1 MNKTMKRLAC
11 LVMACTTVAPL
22 VACGG
27 GNDNGG
33 NNGGTGTQKYNP
45 ETQALVVSTE
55 ALDGKFNPFYA
66 TSATDVSVAAQTQ
79 IGMLTMD
86 KDGNIICGENE
97 PTVVLDYKQTMYD
110 TKVQNTGNV
119 TTDPSKAERTEYE
132 FVIKNGI
139 KFSDGVDLTIKDVL
153 FNLYV
158 YLDPLYTGSATIYST
173 KIQGL
178 NAYRMQS
185 PDADESAN
193 WADKQASFYNEADR
207 RIMRLLDAHTIADVE
222 TDYDENN
229 ADMVAQV
236 EKDFAIA
243 LKLFEEE
250 VESDW
255 TANYGTLE
263 SYKEEYTFTTDW
275 EVYYYNAGLVNIEYD
290 RSEAMRTELET
301 AYDDEGKEIQ
311 KYKGKYVTT
320 LDNKYLFD
328 KVDTNDDMVD
338 TDMGE
343 SLKTEMAEALAGK
356 EVGSTEYEDAMKQ
369 TAIQRVK
376 EYYHPVENL
385 INPYVLMYWAT
396 ANTLREE
403 LAGEARETYF
413 KEVIAESNGMPVKSI
428 SGITTYNTKNKAF
441 TGGMMNNALDASGHD
456 VLKIVIDKVDPKAL
470 HNFAFTVSPM
480 HYYADGTG
488 VYDDYYK
495 KAFYDASN
503 PNDSRTNFGV
513 AFGEK
518 AFFDDVLQDPEKTGK
533 PVGAGAYMAW
543 AASDGDAKTSKTFWN
558 NKIVYYKRN
567 DYFYTVGK
575 QLNNANIK
583 YLRYKEVGSDQLMNE
598 LKAGGVHFGTPNASK
613 ENIADLKS
621 YQGKLSYT
629 HHETNGYGYVG
640 INAKYVPDINV
651 RRIIMRTMNLEYPQA
666 YYGSL
671 SKKLYRSMS
680 LTSWYYPTVNGV
692 KGGAQV
698 NSAYAGK
705 YSNGEGDLTYYGDV
719 NESGYSDKD
728 FMIETINAQLDALG
742 YTAGS
747 DGIRVNSA
755 KNKLEYTFTI
765 AGGSADHP
773 AYNMLQQSANIL
785 NECGFKITVRTDPQA
800 LIKLSRG
807 ELQVWSA
814 AWSSAVDPD
823 MYQVYHKDST
833 ATSVKNW
840 GYDEILKAGNETK
853 YATEIEI
860 INTLSDLIEDGR
872 ETLNP
877 NDRFKIYTEALDWVM
892 ELAVEMPTYQR
903 EDLFVYDSTLI
914 DKKTL
919 NQNPSA
925 ISGLLDRIWEVN
937 YL

>member
-1 MNKTMKRLAC
+1 MKKSMKRLAC

-27 GNDNGG
+27 GGDNGG
-33 NNGGTGTQKYNP
+33 SGGNGTQKHNP
-45 ETQALVVSTE
+45 ETQALVISTE

-66 TSATDVSVAAQTQ
+66 TSGTDVSVAAQTQ

-86 KDGNIICGENE
+86 KNGTIVCGEDE

-110 TKVQNTGNV
+110 TKTQNTGNV

-207 RIMRLLDAHTIADVE
+207 RIKRVLTAKADNE
-222 TDYDENN
+222 IESDYDANN
-229 ADMVAQV
+229 AEMVAQV
-236 EKDFAIA
+236 EADYA
-243 LKLFEEE
+243 LAVKLFKEEIT
-250 VESDW
+250 SDW
-255 TANYGTLE
+255 TANVGTLE
-263 SYKEEYTFTTDW
+263 NYKNEFSFTQDW
-275 EVYYYNAGLVNIEYD
+275 EVYYYNAGLVNIEYE
-290 RSEAMRTELET
+290 RAENGAQQAMK
-301 AYDDEGKEIQ
+301 DED
-311 KYKGKYVTT
+311 GKYITT
-320 LDNKYLFD
+320 LNPES
-328 KVDTNDDMVD
+328 DDY
-338 TDMGE
+338 E
-343 SLKTEMAEALAGK
+343 SLGQGYINAMNEALAGK
-356 EVGSTEYEDAMKQ
+356 EVGTVEYSEAMKE
-369 TAIQRVK
+369 TAIKTVYDAFVGDDYISK
-376 EYYHPVENL
+376 
-385 INPYVLMYWAT
+385 YVLMYWAT

-403 LAGEARETYF
+403 LAGEAREKYF
-413 KEVIAESNGMPVKSI
+413 QEVIEASNGMPVKSI

-441 TGGMMNNALDASGHD
+441 TGGAMGNTLDASGHD

-470 HNFAFTVSPM
+470 HNFAFTVAPM
-480 HYYADGTG
+480 HYYADGEG
-488 VYDDYYK
+488 KYDDYYK
-495 KAFYDASN
+495 KAFFDPSN
-503 PNDSRTNFGV
+503 PDDSRTNFGV

-533 PVGAGAYMAW
+533 PMGAGAYMAW
-543 AASDGDAKTSKTFWN
+543 ASSDSEAKTSKTFWN
-558 NKIVYYKRN
+558 NKIVNYKRN

-575 QLNNANIK
+575 ELSNAKIK

-651 RRIIMRTMNLEYPQA
+651 RRMIMRTMNLEYPQA

-680 LTSWYYPTVNGV
+680 LTNWYYPSVDGV
-692 KGGAQV
+692 KGSAQV
-698 NSAYAGK
+698 STAYAGK
-705 YSNGEGDLTYYGDV
+705 YSNGDGDLTYYGDV
-719 NESGYSDKD
+719 NDPAESGYSDRD
-728 FMIETINAQLDALG
+728 FMREAITSQLDALG
-742 YTAGS
+742 YKEGS

-755 KNKLEYTFTI
+755 NNKLEYTFTI

-785 NECGFKITVRTDPQA
+785 GECGFKITVRTDPQA

-860 INTLSDLIEDGR
+860 INTLSELIEDGR
-872 ETLNP
+872 ETLDP
-877 NDRFKIYTEALDWVM
+877 NARFKIYTQALDYVM
-892 ELAVEMPTYQR
+892 ELAVEFPTYQR

-914 DKKTL
+914 DKNTL
-919 NQNPSA
+919 NKEPSA